1 MTTFQ
6 SVSAA
11 ELAELDGFHVVGPDG
26 IPTTESPADTAGRV
40 SRLADELASV
50 VNQVAA
56 ALSWQAEALRTV
68 AATTPMGQ
76 SHLSAA
82 RVLAGRSATALLE
95 VVLSGLGEVHV
106 TCDQLAHD
114 LHSAAAA

>member
-6 SVSAA
+6 SVTAA
-11 ELAELDGFHVVGPDG
+11 ELAELDGFHAVGPDG
-26 IPTTESPADTAGRV
+26 TPMSETPADTADRV
-40 SRLADELASV
+40 SRLADELAGV
-50 VNQVAA
+50 VNQVGA

-82 RVLAGRSATALLE
+82 RTLAARSATALLE
-95 VVLSGLGEVHV
+95 VVLAGLGDVHV

-114 LHSAAAA
+114 LHAAAAP

>member
-6 SVSAA
+6 TVSAA

-26 IPTTESPADTAGRV
+26 ATTSEAPADTADRV

-56 ALSWQAEALRTV
+56 ALSWQGEALRTV
-68 AATTPMGQ
+68 AATTPIGQ
-76 SHLSAA
+76 SHLGAA
-82 RVLAGRSATALLE
+82 RILAGRSATALLE
-95 VVLSGLGEVHV
+95 VVLAGLGDVHV

-114 LHSAAAA
+114 LHSGTAA